1 MSTSTSSPSLAQP
14 ATRTHWLAAAV
25 LLAALVL
32 LWHGPIAQWPGY
44 HAFADSRAWLGLPN
58 AANVLSNLPFAV
70 IGLWGLW
77 RIGVQRRAAL
87 GAGALGWALFAFAVA
102 CTALGS
108 AVYHWA
114 PSNFTLVFDRLP
126 IAWACAALA
135 CAFLAERV
143 APAWGRAG
151 PLALALLGASL
162 SVAWWWFT
170 EQGGAG
176 DLRPYLFVQFLPMLL
191 VPLVLLLKIGP
202 GGGGQVS
209 GSAWWTVL
217 ALYAAAKG
225 FEVADHA
232 VLQALHFSSGHT
244 LKHLLAAAAAWWMLR
259 AASGASALNSGSR
272 R

>member
-1 MSTSTSSPSLAQP
+1 M
-14 ATRTHWLAAAV
+14 
-25 LLAALVL
+25 
-32 LWHGPIAQWPGY
+32 
-44 HAFADSRAWLGLPN
+44 
-58 AANVLSNLPFAV
+58 

-77 RIGVQRRAAL
+77 RLHVQRGAEP
-87 GAGALGWALFAFAVA
+87 GAGASGWAVFAFAVT

-108 AVYHWA
+108 ACYHWA
-114 PSNFTLVFDRLP
+114 PTNATLVFDRLP

-151 PLALALLGASL
+151 PLAVALLAASL

-170 EQGGAG
+170 EQRGVG

-191 VPLVLLLKIGP
+191 VPLALLLKIGTGDP
-202 GGGGQVS
+202 GQVADN
-209 GSAWWTVL
+209 AWWTVL

-225 FEVADHA
+225 FEMADQS
-232 VLQALHFSSGHT
+232 VLQTLHFTSGHT

-259 AASGASALNSGSR
+259 AASGAGAVNSGSR